1 MIMKKADQDTHTYV
15 LCNHRLLDYV
25 DLKANKFAPSTLTM
39 YNYVQL
45 HTANYL
51 VLFSILICNASKIE
65 YENFCK
71 KKNLIRKYRNFGAP
85 IIQKR

>member
-25 DLKANKFAPSTLTM
+25 DLKANKFAPSTSTM

-71 KKNLIRKYRNFGAP
+71 KFNFLLENIGILMP
-85 IIQKR
+85 